1 MKKILFA
8 LAIAVV
14 LTSCGADKESPR
26 MIEEQIAIEKP
37 LAVVIRRHTPGSPII
52 EYEDTF
58 YKYKVELN
66 YIGEDPNRNTSEI
79 FPTCPVGNAQYAV
92 LEKSSGIFI
101 KDEFVP
107 QMPCN
112 KCHPRR

>member
-1 MKKILFA
+1 MKKILFV

-14 LTSCGADKESPR
+14 LTSCGAEKDTPR
-26 MIEEQIAIEKP
+26 IIEEQIAIEKP
-37 LAVVIRRHTPGSPII
+37 LAAVIRRHIPGSPTI

-58 YKYKVELN
+58 FKYNVELN
-66 YIGEDPNRNTSEI
+66 YIGEDAFRNTNEI
-79 FPTCPVGNAQYAV
+79 FPTCPVSNAQYTV
-92 LEKSSGIFI
+92 LEKSSGIFV

-107 QMPCN
+107 QRPCN